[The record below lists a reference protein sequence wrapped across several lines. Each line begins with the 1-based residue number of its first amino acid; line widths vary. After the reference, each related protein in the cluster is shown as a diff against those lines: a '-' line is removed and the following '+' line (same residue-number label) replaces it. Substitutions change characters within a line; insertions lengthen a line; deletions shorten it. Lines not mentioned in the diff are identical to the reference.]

1 MTYCKSLCLSLA
13 MASASFVALPVQAL
27 TISYGGQA
35 ATDGSGL
42 TSNFVPASN
51 TGLGAGYFIETF
63 DLATGG
69 LPTSLLSPGNGSDIS
84 VAGAGCSVNFYG
96 LLGTSTT
103 GGGFGVQQGSTPG
116 VAAAPAGDETCFGFG
131 PRPGGTLPATV
142 KVDYSNLLG
151 PGVKISY
158 LGLYYGSID
167 TYNDINIYNGDTLL
181 QTITGASV
189 LAAGGGQSGNQTQP
203 GSNVYVNFAFDAGE
217 AFTAFEFVTTSVA
230 FEVDNIVVGL
240 DNRPNN
246 NVPEPGSLALFAA
259 GLLGF
264 AATRRM
270 RKG

>member
-13 MASASFVALPVQAL
+13 VASASLMALPAHAL
-27 TISYGGQA
+27 TITYGGQA

-63 DLATGG
+63 DFATKDVGDT
-69 LPTSLLSPGNGSDIS
+69 PLLDPGNGTDIS

-96 LLGTSTT
+96 QLTTTIT

-116 VAAAPAGDETCFGFG
+116 VAAAPAGDNTCFGFG

-142 KVDYSNLLG
+142 KVDYSNLLTG
-151 PGVKISY
+151 GDKISY

-167 TYNDINIYNGDTLL
+167 TYNDINIYDGNILL

-189 LAAGGGQSGNQTQP
+189 LAAGGGLSGNQTLP
-203 GSNVYVNFAFDAGE
+203 GSNVYVNFAFAPGE
-217 AFTAFEFVTTSVA
+217 TFTAFEFVTTAVA

-240 DNRPNN
+240 TSRPNQ
-246 NVPEPGSLALFAA
+246 VPEPGSLALFAA

-264 AATRRM
+264 VAARRL